1 MACACSLGDMAATPC
16 PWHALLI
23 LGSLASGWEELRSLH
38 GFCAAVCGVQD
49 YLFQYRAGIE
59 AVTPEDILAAAR
71 RHLHPRQ
78 QAVVMAADASVF
90 QPQLEAAGMRVVPLT
105 VD

>member
-1 MACACSLGDMAATPC
+1 MGGMQACFCVDELFFG
-16 PWHALLI
+16 HA
-23 LGSLASGWEELRSLH
+23 
-38 GFCAAVCGVQD
+38 VQD

-59 AVTPEDILAAAR
+59 AVTPQDILAAAR

-90 QPQLEAAGMRVVPLT
+90 QPQLEAAGMRVLPLT

>member
-1 MACACSLGDMAATPC
+1 MY
-16 PWHALLI
+16 
-23 LGSLASGWEELRSLH
+23 
-38 GFCAAVCGVQD
+38 GVQD

-59 AVTPEDILAAAR
+59 AVTPQDILAAAR